1 MQEKPSPVCSL
12 QRAKTAII
20 GCEMKGLILS
30 GGRGTRLR
38 PITFTSAKQLVPVA
52 NKPILFYGIEA
63 LAASGI
69 TDIGIVVGDTHQEIR
84 DAVGDGSRW
93 GVRVAYIQ
101 QEAPLGL
108 AHAVL
113 TAEPFIGTDSF
124 CMYLGD
130 NLIREKLAPLV
141 ERFRADKPNS
151 QILLAHVPDPTQF
164 GVAELKGDKVV
175 RLLEK
180 PKVPPSDLA
189 LVGVYMFDAT
199 IFEAAKAIKPSGRGE
214 LEITDA
220 IQWLIDSGHTVVP
233 HIISGWWK
241 DTGKLEDMLEANRI
255 ILDTLVARND
265 GAVTDSELLGKVV
278 VEAGARITH
287 STVRGPAIVGKGAV
301 IENAYVGPFTSIGD
315 GVIVRESEVEH
326 SIILEGS
333 RISDVGGRIESS
345 LIGRNAAIYR
355 TQTKPRSFTFMLGD
369 RSEVGLV

>member
-1 MQEKPSPVCSL
+1 
-12 QRAKTAII
+12 
-20 GCEMKGLILS
+20 MKGLILS

-69 TDIGIVVGDTHQEIR
+69 IEIGIVVGDTHQEIR

-189 LVGVYMFDAT
+189 LVGVYMFDAS

-220 IQWLIDSGHTVVP
+220 IQWLIDTGHTVLP

-255 ILDTLVARND
+255 ILDTLVPRND
-265 GAVTDSELLGKVV
+265 GTVTDSELLGKVV
-278 VEAGARITH
+278 VEAGARIVH

-326 SIILEGS
+326 SILLEGS
-333 RISDVGGRIESS
+333 RIVDVGGRIESS